1 MAEEKITVGQQAPD
15 FTLRD
20 SDRQE
25 VKLSDLRGQ
34 PVMIAFYPAA
44 FSPVCS
50 GEMCTIRDEWAGFE
64 QAGAKVLAISR
75 DGVWSLKAWKE
86 QQGFKHT
93 LLSDP
98 KGEVA
103 RLYGAWNEDL
113 ALAERVTVVVDPE
126 GKVTYVT
133 RSPSI
138 PTPRDQMEALEAVKA
153 AAAARSA

>member
-1 MAEEKITVGQQAPD
+1 MAEEKIKVGQQAPD

-44 FSPVCS
+44 FSPVCE
-50 GEMCTIRDEWAGFE
+50 GEMCTIRDEWAGFA

-86 QQGFKHT
+86 QKGFQHT
-93 LLSDP
+93 LLSAP
-98 KGEVA
+98 LRCLERRPRPRRA
-103 RLYGAWNEDL
+103 RHGSGGPGGQDHL
-113 ALAERVTVVVDPE
+113 RHP
-126 GKVTYVT
+126 
-133 RSPSI
+133 
-138 PTPRDQMEALEAVKA
+138 
-153 AAAARSA
+153 